1 MTRTIWQFRGDIRQ
15 KPSKELIDAAEG
27 SPLVAK
33 LLMNRGLTT
42 PEAIRYFL
50 DLESYQP
57 TSGLELP
64 DMDKALAR
72 IQKAIETQEHIL
84 VYGDFD
90 VDGITGTSILYE
102 TLTFLKANVSY
113 YIPDRAKEGHGLNT
127 TACIRLA
134 SARKVKLVIT
144 TDTGITNF
152 AEVSL
157 MNGLGIDTVVTDH
170 HELPENLPP
179 SHANVNPKLLPDQ
192 THPLAPLCG
201 AGVAYKLCEL
211 LLDDAKETVGE
222 EAAEDVKIRLLD
234 LTAIGTVADLASL
247 LQENRYLVYEGL
259 KILNAKL
266 RLGTNIIVQNAGL
279 APEATYTS
287 ETIAFTIAPR
297 LNAIGRL
304 DNATQAV
311 ELLTTKDSEKA
322 REIAAFLEQL
332 NRKRRELCDETFLEA
347 ERALH
352 ASGGLGERRAIVLG
366 NPGWNLGVIGIVASR
381 LIEKYHVPVFMMLL
395 DEAEQIARCSARS
408 IPGFHLHDE
417 LLACTDLFDG
427 FGGHAGAGGFKLPLK
442 NLNLFKDR
450 IFQITERQITDEQML
465 PIVDVDDE
473 LDWTQINPHLVTLIQ
488 KMAPFGM
495 DNPAPKFVVNNAH
508 IMMQRNLGEGEKH
521 LKLSIVNKDQKSMA
535 AIDALYWNYG
545 NKGKLDP
552 QDTYRFAVSP
562 ELNTF
567 NGNTKV
573 QLIIND
579 IKMAG
584 EEGSTAKISA
594 AKPKAAPVA
603 EHAKQM
609 TDVVP
614 AAVQA
619 EAPFVAA
626 LPEVKPAAVIFEE
639 AALSATPAATAVLE
653 KPKKAKSAA
662 KTPPWE
668 EPTSAGASLEK
679 ELAALDLKTTGLQWV
694 DHRGREALDAF
705 VGQLMMPLQDKRSV
719 LIYHEGRKPNIPFLD
734 ESLLCG
740 RQTLRSVDEL
750 IFWDFPPDRPTM
762 ESVLSATSPS
772 VVHLVGGKFQSVPV
786 FQPEKNYLT
795 LLLQVLKKQPTAIN
809 PLQLASQLS
818 LARPVI
824 ESTLVLL
831 GRMGLIETEIAG
843 LEPLQV
849 NIQFPKSQPNMP
861 ALESLLEYAVFRQAL
876 SEMTTFRNWL
886 LSANLESIR
895 TQFPVS

>member
-33 LLMNRGLTT
+33 LLMNRGLAT
-42 PEAIRYFL
+42 PESIRHFL

-64 DMDKALAR
+64 DMDKAVAR

-84 VYGDFD
+84 VFGDFD

-127 TACIRLA
+127 AACIRLV

-157 MNGLGIDTVVTDH
+157 MNGLGVDTIVTDH

-179 SHANVNPKLLPDQ
+179 SIANVNPKLLPDQ

-201 AGVAYKLCEL
+201 AGVAYKLSEL

-222 EAAEDVKIRLLD
+222 DAAESVKLRLLD
-234 LTAIGTVADLASL
+234 ITAIGTVADLASL
-247 LQENRYLVYEGL
+247 TLENRYLVYEGL
-259 KILNAKL
+259 KILNSKL
-266 RLGTNIIVQNAGL
+266 RLGTNIIIQNAGI
-279 APEATYTS
+279 APETAYTS

-381 LIEKYHVPVFMMLL
+381 LIEKYHVPVFMMLI
-395 DEAEQIARCSARS
+395 DETEQIARCSARS

-417 LLACTDLFDG
+417 LQACTDLFDG
-427 FGGHAGAGGFKLPLK
+427 FGGHAGAGGFKMPLK
-442 NLNLFKDR
+442 NLNIFKDR
-450 IFQITERQITDEQML
+450 IFQITANRITDEQML

-473 LDWTQINPHLVTLIQ
+473 LDWTQINPHLVTLIH

-495 DNPAPKFVVNNAH
+495 DNPSPKFVVNNAH

-521 LKLSIVNKDQKSMA
+521 LKLSIVNKDQKGMA
-535 AIDALYWNYG
+535 AIDALFWNYG
-545 NKGKLDP
+545 NRGKLDP
-552 QDTYRFAVSP
+552 QNAYRFAVAP

-579 IKMAG
+579 IKVAG
-584 EEGSTAKISA
+584 AEGSSAIIATSQPKPALVVDNVPKSA
-594 AKPKAAPVA
+594 APSPV
-603 EHAKQM
+603 
-609 TDVVP
+609 VS
-614 AAVQA
+614 
-619 EAPFVAA
+619 
-626 LPEVKPAAVIFEE
+626 LPEVKPLAAILEE
-639 AALSATPAATAVLE
+639 AAPVVAHTATAVLE
-653 KPKKAKSAA
+653 KPATETSRPKKAKPAT

-668 EPTSAGASLEK
+668 DATTADVVSLEK
-679 ELAALDLKTTGLQWV
+679 ELAALEPKASGLQWV
-694 DHRGREALDAF
+694 DHRGREALESF

-734 ESLLCG
+734 ESLLCA
-740 RQTLRSVDEL
+740 RQEIRSVDEL
-750 IFWDFPPDRPTM
+750 ILWDFPPDRQTFETVM
-762 ESVLSATSPS
+762 ELASPS
-772 VVHLVGGKFQSVPV
+772 MVHLVGGKFQSVPV

-795 LLLQVLKKQPTAIN
+795 LMLQVLKKQSAAIN
-809 PLQLASQLS
+809 PLELASQLS
-818 LARPVI
+818 LTRQVV

-831 GRMGLIETEIAG
+831 GRMGLIQTEIVD
-843 LEPLQV
+843 LEPLRLNV
-849 NIQFPKSQPNMP
+849 HFPQAQPAMP
-861 ALESLLEYAVFRQAL
+861 ALESLLEYAVFRQSL

-886 LSANLESIR
+886 LSAGLDSIR
-895 TQFPVS
+895 TQFASR